1 MPWVYMLRCRD
12 GSFYVGS
19 TTHLEERVHQHQI
32 GMGAAY
38 TRNRRPV
45 ELVWAH
51 ETERVAEAFGL
62 EKQIQNWSRAK
73 RIALIEGRFDDLPG
87 LARGRTG
94 WRKRGV
100 NYSEKD

>member
-1 MPWVYMLRCRD
+1 MAFVYMLRCRD

-19 TTHLEERVHQHQI
+19 TTFLEARVDQHQT
-32 GMGAAY
+32 GVGAAY
-38 TRNRRPV
+38 TRNRLPV

-51 ETERVAEAFGL
+51 ETDRVSEAFAL

-73 RIALIEGRFDDLPG
+73 RIALIEGRFEDLPG

-100 NYSEKD
+100 NFPE